1 MHPRAHDS
9 LPVAAATRQSLRSA
23 IATLGAGALLLVVGV
38 GILPAQQRPPRL
50 VGGMPADPAAGGSL
64 WISTSPLDDGRQV
77 LLVVDP
83 HTRNAAVY
91 HLDGG
96 PGTLT
101 LRSTRNLTWDLLVP
115 EYNGQEPKPGT
126 LKKMLEAGGETF
138 PAGQTRP

>member
-1 MHPRAHDS
+1 MNPTVHGS
-9 LPVAAATRQSLRSA
+9 LPVATAARRSLRYA
-23 IATLGAGALLLVVGV
+23 IATLGAGAVLLLVGG

-50 VGGMPADPAAGGSL
+50 VGGMPNDPAAGASL
-64 WISTSPLDDGRQV
+64 WISTSSLDDGRQV

-83 HTRNAAVY
+83 HSRNAAVY

-115 EYNGQEPKPGT
+115 EYNGQEPKPGA